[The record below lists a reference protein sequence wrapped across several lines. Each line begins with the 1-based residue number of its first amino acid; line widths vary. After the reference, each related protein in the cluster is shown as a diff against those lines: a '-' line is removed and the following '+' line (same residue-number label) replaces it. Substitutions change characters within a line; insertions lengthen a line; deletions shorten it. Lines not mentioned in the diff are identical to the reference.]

1 MNIRELQTWLIDTL
15 WPARCVGCSTIG
27 IDLCGECIRGFKTA
41 LYQHSPKS
49 TIDHCVSAFLMEG
62 VAETA
67 IYHLKYRGIRGLA
80 VPLARSAAY
89 ALGISSSRPHS
100 FGHNPTFIPVPL
112 HNARLRERGYNQAS
126 LIAKEF
132 AAIAAMPFDDTILTR
147 NRRTDSQVTTHS
159 REERIQNMS
168 GAFSV
173 NDASAARGKSF
184 IIIDDVRT
192 TGATL
197 ENCASALKESGAHTV
212 SAITIAHG

>member
-1 MNIRELQTWLIDTL
+1 MD
-15 WPARCVGCSTIG
+15 
-27 IDLCGECIRGFKTA
+27 
-41 LYQHSPKS
+41 
-49 TIDHCVSAFLMEG
+49 G
-62 VAETA
+62 VVETA

-80 VPLARSAAY
+80 VPLARATAY
-89 ALGISSSRPHS
+89 ALGISSSRPHLLL
-100 FGHNPTFIPVPL
+100 GHNPVFIPVPL
-112 HNARLRERGYNQAS
+112 HSARLRERGYNQAS

-173 NDASAARGKSF
+173 NDASEVRGKNF
-184 IIIDDVRT
+184 VIIDDVRT